1 MPRSQSRSRRL
12 QTAVRWPTGIALTG
26 WRYLWRLTPVERWD
40 WPGALPHDDVPA
52 LPDGANR
59 EALQDADDGVGPLM
73 HRLYRVRI
81 RTSPLSPEA
90 LMSRMTSD
98 VDAVAPSEFAT
109 FQKLRG
115 QQNTMR
121 VGDEYVVRM
130 AGPWDGPVRVVE
142 RTPLSFRLATLT
154 GHLEAGQI
162 EFRAARNDDALEFT
176 IESWARSG
184 DRLSDVMYSHLRLA
198 KEVQLHMWTSVLER
212 VVQIAEGRR
221 HGPIA
226 VLTRCV
232 DLDAHRRRE
241 SSFTG
246 PDDSRTTQTL
256 EALADRSL
264 NFDPD
269 GDHRRADGWH
279 VDDVSRALPAEPA
292 GPPVDGGSW
301 QTARRLMIDYQVTDP
316 GIVRATYRCDQ
327 PLAGRD
333 MLLQIR
339 FANVVRLRVGVRIDG
354 DYDEVRTIDGRQ
366 ARVFGWHYSTLEGH
380 FEQGRVHYE
389 VWKWLDS
396 GDVEFRLRAYSRMAD
411 TGPLLLRLGYRLLG
425 RSRQLAFYTQAARRI
440 AGLTTAQLELQHE
453 TSRRSSQHH
462 QCDRADERAPTPML
476 AAHAPTST

>member
-1 MPRSQSRSRRL
+1 M

-40 WPGALPHDDVPA
+40 WPGTLPHDDVPA
-52 LPDGANR
+52 LPDGTNL
-59 EALQDADDGVGPLM
+59 EALQNADDGVGPLV

-81 RTSPLSPEA
+81 RTSPLSPEG

-115 QQNTMR
+115 QQDTMR

-130 AGPWDGPVRVVE
+130 AGPWDGPVRVVDK
-142 RTPLSFRLATLT
+142 TPLSFRLATLS

-162 EFRAARNDDALEFT
+162 EFRAARHDDALEFT

-184 DRLSDVMYSHLRLA
+184 DRLSDVMYSHLRLS

-212 VVQIAEGRR
+212 VVQLAEGRR

-232 DLDAHRRRE
+232 DVHAETRRD
-241 SSFTG
+241 SSLTG
-246 PDDSRTTQTL
+246 PDDSRTKRALQ
-256 EALADRSL
+256 ALAGRSL

-269 GDHRRADGWH
+269 DDHTPADGWY
-279 VDDVSRALPAEPA
+279 VDDVSRELPAEPS
-292 GPPVDGGSW
+292 GRPVDGGSW

-316 GIVRATYRCDQ
+316 AIVRATYRCDQ

-396 GDVEFRLRAYSRMAD
+396 GHVEFHLRAYSRMAD
-411 TGPLLLRLGYRLLG
+411 AAPLLLRLGYRLLG
-425 RSRQLAFYTQAARRI
+425 RSRQLAFYTQAARRV

-453 TSRRSSQHH
+453 TSRPITRH
-462 QCDRADERAPTPML
+462 QQRDPADQRAPTPML
-476 AAHAPTST
+476 AAHAPTSN